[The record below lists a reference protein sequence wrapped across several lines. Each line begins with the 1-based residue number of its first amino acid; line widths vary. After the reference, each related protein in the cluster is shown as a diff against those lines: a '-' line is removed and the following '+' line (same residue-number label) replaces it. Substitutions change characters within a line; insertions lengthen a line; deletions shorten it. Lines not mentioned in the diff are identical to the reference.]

1 MKIINRLKKTIL
13 IGLTAILFA
22 SVFTFTG
29 AQIEANAATNEVSLY
44 YADESFNYHG
54 YEETTIYIKVKNLGY
69 NKDVAVH
76 YYNSNSST
84 WTDQQATYV
93 TTLSDGSEIWK
104 ADIGAWGLE
113 YAIKYTVNGATYWDN
128 NNGSNYTIDDIL
140 GVNPVKALRP
150 YYYETTNYSAFPIR
164 ATVKNLAYT
173 KLVNVRYT
181 QDNWAT
187 SSTKALV
194 YNSNYSNSTEE
205 LWDTTLSLDANKING
220 FQYYVYYQV
229 NGQTYYD
236 NNFGVNYNKDY
247 YRSY

>member
-1 MKIINRLKKTIL
+1 MRIIKNLKKAVVL
-13 IGLTAILFA
+13 ALTAILFTT
-22 SVFTFTG
+22 SFTVTG
-29 AQIEANAATNEVSLY
+29 AQIEAKAATNEVSLY
-44 YADESFNYHG
+44 YADNVYSYRG
-54 YEETTIYIKVKNLGY
+54 YEESTIYIKVKNLGY

-76 YYNSNSST
+76 HYNSNSST
-84 WTDQQATYV
+84 WTDEQATYV
-93 TTLSDGSEIWK
+93 TTLSDGSEVWK
-104 ADIGAWGLE
+104 ANIADWGLE
-113 YAIKYTVNGATYWDN
+113 YAIKYTVNGTTYWDN
-128 NNGSNYTIDDIL
+128 NNGSNYTGNDIL
-140 GVNPVKALRP
+140 GVNPVKTLRP
-150 YYYETTNYSAFPIR
+150 DYNYTPDYTAFSVSAI
-164 ATVKNLAYT
+164 VKNLAYT
-173 KLVNVRYT
+173 KVVNVKYT

-194 YNSNYSNSTEE
+194 YGWSLSSNEE